1 MDELQKL
8 EHLSLVSKLC
18 TELDN
23 HLGINDK
30 DLAEFIIDLQSKNP
44 TFETFR
50 KALIDN
56 GAEFPDSL
64 ITNLERIIK
73 LMKPTSAGG
82 NSDKASSGSK
92 ATNSSS
98 KTEQLALMF
107 PGLAMANDKF
117 SKADAP
123 DSSSE
128 SEEEVDEKKEEKK
141 DIKKKIKDDE
151 LKAVDDAMLEL
162 EALAPDFPQKS
173 SKLETKDIKK
183 KSERRSR
190 TRSRSRERHRD
201 RDRKRDR
208 SREKHRDS
216 ESGRSKDK
224 DRHRD
229 RDRRSRSRSR
239 NRSDRRRSRSRS
251 RESGRRRRRSRSRS
265 RDGGRRQRHSRSKS
279 RDRSERKRRSRSR
292 SKERSRQNKRSRS
305 RENKRE
311 KMPPPAP
318 MADDP
323 EPGKIYS
330 GKVAN
335 IVPFGCFV
343 QLFGLKKRWEGLVHI
358 SQLRSEGR
366 VTDVTE
372 VVNRNSTV
380 KVKVMSVTGQKVS
393 LSMKE
398 VDQETGQDLNP
409 LSHAPPPEN
418 ELRDRN
424 PDRPFGGGTSLLN
437 LQGGADN
444 DESDSRKRV
453 TRISSPERWEIKQ
466 MISSGVLDRSELP
479 DFDEE
484 TGLVHK
490 DEDDEED
497 IEIEIVEEEP
507 PFLSGHGRALHDLSP
522 VRIVKNPDGSLAQAA
537 MMQSALSK
545 ERREQKMLQREQDMD
560 AVPTGLSKNWIDPL
574 PEEDSRTLAA
584 NVRGMGSAPMEVPE
598 WKKHVI
604 GGKKSSFG
612 KKTDMS
618 LVEQR
623 KSLPIYKLRDDLIKA
638 VTDNQILIVIGETGS
653 GKTTQITQYLAEC
666 GFTNRGKIGCTQP
679 RRVAAMSV
687 AKRVAEEFGCR
698 LGQEVGYTIRFE
710 DCTSPETV
718 IKYMTDGMLLREC
731 LIEAELKSYSVIML
745 DEAHERTI
753 HTDVLFGLLK
763 TAVQKRAEL
772 KLIVTSATL
781 DAVKFSQYFFEAPIF
796 TIPGRTFPVEVL
808 YTKEPETDYLD
819 ASLITVMQIHLREP
833 PGDILLFLTGQE
845 EIDTACEI
853 LYERMKSLGPDVPE
867 LIILPVYSALPSE
880 MQTRI
885 FDPAPPG
892 SRKVVIA
899 TNIAETSLT
908 IDGIFYVVDPGFVK
922 QKVYNSK
929 TGMDSLVVTPI
940 SQAAAKQRAGRAGR
954 TGPGK
959 CYRLYTERAYRD
971 EMLPTPVPEIQR
983 TNLATTV
990 LQLKTMGINDLL
1002 HFDFMDAPPV
1012 ESLVMALEQLHSL
1025 SALDDEGLLTR
1036 LGRRMAEFPLEPNL
1050 SKMLIMSVA
1059 LQCSDE
1065 ILTIVS
1071 MLSVQNVF
1079 YRPKDKQ
1086 ALADQK
1092 KAKFNQIEGDHLTL
1106 LAVYNSWKNNKFSN
1120 AWCYENFVQIRTLK
1134 RSQDVRKQLLGI
1146 MDRHK
1151 LDVVS
1156 AGKNSVRIQKA
1167 ICSGFFRNAAKK
1179 DPQEGYRTL
1188 VDSQV
1193 VYIHPSSALFNRQP
1207 EWVIY
1212 HELVQTT
1219 KEYMREVTTID
1230 PKWLVEFAP
1239 SFFRFSDPT
1248 KLSKFKKNQ
1257 RLEPLYNKYEE
1268 PNAWRI
1274 SRVRRRRN

>member
-1 MDELQKL
+1 MDELQQL
-8 EHLSLVSKLC
+8 EYLSLVSKIC

-30 DLAEFIIDLQSKNP
+30 DLAEFIIDLENKNRSY
-44 TFETFR
+44 EAFR
-50 KALIDN
+50 KALADN

-64 ITNLERIIK
+64 VQNLQRIINLMRPSRPK
-73 LMKPTSAGG
+73 DDKIPAGSTGKDDKKSELMK
-82 NSDKASSGSK
+82 
-92 ATNSSS
+92 
-98 KTEQLALMF
+98 MF
-107 PGLAMANDKF
+107 PGLALPNDTY
-117 SKADAP
+117 SKTENEDHKE
-123 DSSSE
+123 DRK
-128 SEEEVDEKKEEKK
+128 DEKQKPDKK
-141 DIKKKIKDDE
+141 DRKESKPKISEMSD
-151 LKAVDDAMLEL
+151 VDAAMLEL
-162 EALAPDFPQKS
+162 EALAPGENKAKES
-173 SKLETKDIKK
+173 STK
-183 KSERRSR
+183 RR
-190 TRSRSRERHRD
+190 E
-201 RDRKRDR
+201 
-208 SREKHRDS
+208 
-216 ESGRSKDK
+216 
-224 DRHRD
+224 
-229 RDRRSRSRSR
+229 RSRSR
-239 NRSDRRRSRSRS
+239 NRDRDRRKRSKSRGNRDGHRSKSRERDRSRRNSRRSRSREDGHGERDRRRSRD
-251 RESGRRRRRSRSRS
+251 REHRARDDRRRRSRSRE
-265 RDGGRRQRHSRSKS
+265 D
-279 RDRSERKRRSRSR
+279 RDRRRRSRSR
-292 SKERSRQNKRSRS
+292 EERRHRSRS
-305 RENKRE
+305 RDRRE
-311 KMPPPAP
+311 KMPPPTAV

-323 EPGKIYS
+323 EAGKIYS

-335 IVPFGCFV
+335 IVDFGCFV
-343 QLFGLKKRWEGLVHI
+343 QLFGLRKRWEGLVHI
-358 SQLRSEGR
+358 SQLRAEGR

-372 VVNRNSTV
+372 VVSRNQTV
-380 KVKVMSVTGQKVS
+380 KVKVMSITGQKVS

-398 VDQETGQDLNP
+398 VDQESGRDLNP
-409 LSHAPPPEN
+409 LSHAPED
-418 ELRDRN
+418 EDISLRDRN
-424 PDRPFGGGTSLLN
+424 PDGPFSSSTSMLN
-437 LQGGADN
+437 LQGNNLDG
-444 DESDSRKRV
+444 DEHESRKRV

-466 MISSGVLDRSELP
+466 MISSGVLDRSEMP

-484 TGLVHK
+484 TGLLPK
-490 DEDDEED
+490 DEDDEAD

-545 ERREQKMLQREQDMD
+545 ERREQKMLQREQEME
-560 AVPTGLSKNWIDPL
+560 ALPTNLNKNWIDPL
-574 PEEDSRTLAA
+574 PEEDSGRHLAA
-584 NVRGMGSAPMEVPE
+584 NMRGMGLAPQEVPE

-612 KKTDMS
+612 KKTDLT

-623 KSLPIYKLRDDLIKA
+623 QSLPIYKLRDDLIKA

-653 GKTTQITQYLAEC
+653 GKTTQITQYLGEC
-666 GFTNRGKIGCTQP
+666 GFTARGKIGCTQP

-687 AKRVAEEFGCR
+687 AKRVAEEYGCR

-731 LIEAELKSYSVIML
+731 LMEAELKGYSVIML

-763 TAVQKRAEL
+763 TAVQKRPEL

-885 FDPAPPG
+885 FDPAPAG

-959 CYRLYTERAYRD
+959 TYRLYTERAYRD

-1092 KAKFNQIEGDHLTL
+1092 KAKFNQAEGDHLTL

>member
-1 MDELQKL
+1 MDELEKL
-8 EHLSLVSKLC
+8 EHLSLVSKIC
-18 TELDN
+18 TELEN

-30 DLAEFIIDLQSKNP
+30 DLGKYFKRFKRHRPNFLLLLIDLAEFIIHLAEENP
-44 TFETFR
+44 KLEDFQKE
-50 KALIDN
+50 LIKN
-56 GAEFPDSL
+56 GAEFSDSF
-64 ITNLERIIK
+64 ISNLLRIIL
-73 LMKPTSAGG
+73 LMKPAVCKKSG
-82 NSDKASSGSK
+82 NLSLLDINPEKDSLSRK
-92 ATNSSS
+92 
-98 KTEQLALMF
+98 F
-107 PGLAMANDKF
+107 PGLAIPNKFAEEPEDDKVN
-117 SKADAP
+117 KNTAD
-123 DSSSE
+123 S
-128 SEEEVDEKKEEKK
+128 
-141 DIKKKIKDDE
+141 I
-151 LKAVDDAMLEL
+151 VDDMMAEL
-162 EALAPDFPQKS
+162 EALAPPEGSSSSS
-173 SKLETKDIKK
+173 SKVVEK
-183 KSERRSR
+183 
-190 TRSRSRERHRD
+190 
-201 RDRKRDR
+201 KRD
-208 SREKHRDS
+208 K
-216 ESGRSKDK
+216 
-224 DRHRD
+224 
-229 RDRRSRSRSR
+229 RRSRSR
-239 NRSDRRRSRSRS
+239 
-251 RESGRRRRRSRSRS
+251 
-265 RDGGRRQRHSRSKS
+265 
-279 RDRSERKRRSRSR
+279 ERKRRSRSR
-292 SKERSRQNKRSRS
+292 SKDKKKRSRS
-305 RENKRE
+305 RSRDRKKRSRSRDRKKRSRSKE
-311 KMPPPAP
+311 RRRRSRSKSRDKRRRSRSHSPKDRRHQNRRSRSRDDKKRVEMK
-318 MADDP
+318 DDP
-323 EPGKIYS
+323 EPGMIYD

-335 IVPFGCFV
+335 IVSFGCFV
-343 QLFGLKKRWEGLVHI
+343 QMFGLRKKWEGLVHI
-358 SQLRSEGR
+358 SQLRAEGR
-366 VTDVTE
+366 VGDVNE
-372 VVNRNSTV
+372 VVSRGDNV
-380 KVKVMSVTGQKVS
+380 KVKVVSITGQKVS

-398 VDQETGQDLNP
+398 VDQMSGADLNP
-409 LSHAPPPEN
+409 LSHRPAED
-418 ELRDRN
+418 EMSARN
-424 PDRPFGGGTSLLN
+424 PDRPVGAMSTLSLPGN
-437 LQGGADN
+437 VDDDDDTA
-444 DESDSRKRV
+444 RKRV

-466 MISSGVLDRSELP
+466 MISSGVIDRSEMP

-484 TGLVHK
+484 TGLLPK
-490 DEDDEED
+490 DEDGEAD

-507 PFLSGHGRALHDLSP
+507 PFLQGHGRALHDLSP
-522 VRIVKNPDGSLAQAA
+522 VRIIKNPDGSLAQAA
-537 MMQSALSK
+537 MMQSALAK
-545 ERREQKMLQREQDMD
+545 ERREQKMLQREQEQDSKP
-560 AVPTGLSKNWIDPL
+560 ANQTKNWSDPL
-574 PEEDSRTLAA
+574 PEDAKESYGESS
-584 NVRGMGSAPMEVPE
+584 RGMGMPPPQDIPE

-604 GGKKSSFG
+604 GGKKTSYG
-612 KKTDMS
+612 KKTDMTI
-618 LVEQR
+618 VEQR
-623 KSLPIYKLRDDLIKA
+623 QSLPIFKLRDDLIKA
-638 VTDNQILIVIGETGS
+638 VSDNQILIVIGETGS
-653 GKTTQITQYLAEC
+653 GKTTQITQYLAEA
-666 GFTNRGKIGCTQP
+666 GFNSRGRIGCTQP

-718 IKYMTDGMLLREC
+718 IKYMTDGMMLREC
-731 LIEAELKSYSVIML
+731 LIDLDLKGYSVIML

-763 TAVQKRAEL
+763 QAVKRRPEL

-796 TIPGRTFPVEVL
+796 TIPGRTFPVEIL

-833 PGDILLFLTGQE
+833 PGDVLLFLTGQE

-853 LYERMKSLGPDVPE
+853 LYERMKSLGPEVPE

-908 IDGIFYVVDPGFVK
+908 IDGIYYVVDPGFVK

-929 TGMDSLVVTPI
+929 TGMDALIVTPI

-959 CYRLYTERAYRD
+959 TYRLYTERAYRD
-971 EMLPTPVPEIQR
+971 EMMPTPVPEIQR

-1025 SALDDEGLLTR
+1025 SALDNEGLLTR

-1120 AWCYENFVQIRTLK
+1120 AWCYENFVQVRTLK
-1134 RSQDVRKQLLGI
+1134 RAQDVRKQLLGI

-1156 AGKNSVRIQKA
+1156 AGKNSVRVQKTV
-1167 ICSGFFRNAAKK
+1167 CSGFFRNAAKK

-1207 EWVIY
+1207 EW
-1212 HELVQTT
+1212 
-1219 KEYMREVTTID
+1219 
-1230 PKWLVEFAP
+1230 
-1239 SFFRFSDPT
+1239 
-1248 KLSKFKKNQ
+1248 
-1257 RLEPLYNKYEE
+1257 
-1268 PNAWRI
+1268 
-1274 SRVRRRRN
+1274 

>member
-30 DLAEFIIDLQSKNP
+30 DLAEFIIDLESKNS
-44 TFETFR
+44 TFDAFR
-50 KALIDN
+50 KALVEN

-64 ITNLERIIK
+64 ISNLQRIIK
-73 LMKPTSAGG
+73 LMRPSSSG
-82 NSDKASSGSK
+82 NSNEETTDGKTSG
-92 ATNSSS
+92 SSS
-98 KTEQLALMF
+98 KAEKLAMMF
-107 PGLAMANDKF
+107 PGLALANDKF
-117 SKADAP
+117 SKLDSG
-123 DSSSE
+123 SSS
-128 SEEEVDEKKEEKK
+128 SDSDSDEKEKKDKK
-141 DIKKKIKDDE
+141 DIKKKVEDE
-151 LKAVDDAMLEL
+151 DLKAVDDAMLEL
-162 EALAPDFPQKS
+162 EALAPGFENKPTKQESKDFKK
-173 SKLETKDIKK
+173 KLEK
-183 KSERRSR
+183 
-190 TRSRSRERHRD
+190 RSRSRSKSREKHRD
-201 RDRKRDR
+201 RDRKREKSRERNKYSDSVR
-208 SREKHRDS
+208 SR
-216 ESGRSKDK
+216 DK

-251 RESGRRRRRSRSRS
+251 RDNSRRHRRSRSRS
-265 RDGGRRQRHSRSKS
+265 RDRN
-279 RDRSERKRRSRSR
+279 ERKRRSRSR
-292 SKERSRQNKRSRS
+292 SKDRSKRTRRSSS
-305 RENKRE
+305 RESKRE
-311 KMPPPAP
+311 KMPPPVP

-398 VDQETGQDLNP
+398 VDQESGQDLNP
-409 LSHAPPPEN
+409 LSHAPPPSD

-574 PEEDSRTLAA
+574 PDEDSSRTLAA

-731 LIEAELKSYSVIML
+731 LIEAELKTYSVIML

-763 TAVQKRAEL
+763 TAVQKRPEL

-940 SQAAAKQRAGRAGR
+940 SQVRW
-954 TGPGK
+954 
-959 CYRLYTERAYRD
+959 
-971 EMLPTPVPEIQR
+971 
-983 TNLATTV
+983 
-990 LQLKTMGINDLL
+990 
-1002 HFDFMDAPPV
+1002 
-1012 ESLVMALEQLHSL
+1012 
-1025 SALDDEGLLTR
+1025 
-1036 LGRRMAEFPLEPNL
+1036 
-1050 SKMLIMSVA
+1050 
-1059 LQCSDE
+1059 
-1065 ILTIVS
+1065 
-1071 MLSVQNVF
+1071 
-1079 YRPKDKQ
+1079 
-1086 ALADQK
+1086 
-1092 KAKFNQIEGDHLTL
+1092 NQ
-1106 LAVYNSWKNNKFSN
+1106 F
-1120 AWCYENFVQIRTLK
+1120 
-1134 RSQDVRKQLLGI
+1134 
-1146 MDRHK
+1146 
-1151 LDVVS
+1151 
-1156 AGKNSVRIQKA
+1156 
-1167 ICSGFFRNAAKK
+1167 
-1179 DPQEGYRTL
+1179 
-1188 VDSQV
+1188 
-1193 VYIHPSSALFNRQP
+1193 
-1207 EWVIY
+1207 
-1212 HELVQTT
+1212 
-1219 KEYMREVTTID
+1219 
-1230 PKWLVEFAP
+1230 
-1239 SFFRFSDPT
+1239 
-1248 KLSKFKKNQ
+1248 
-1257 RLEPLYNKYEE
+1257 
-1268 PNAWRI
+1268 
-1274 SRVRRRRN
+1274 